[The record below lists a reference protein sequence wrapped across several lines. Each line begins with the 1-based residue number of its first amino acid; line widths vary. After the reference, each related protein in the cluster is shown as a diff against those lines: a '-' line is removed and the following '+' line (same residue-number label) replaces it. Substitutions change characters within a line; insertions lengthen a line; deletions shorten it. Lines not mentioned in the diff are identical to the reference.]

1 MNFHLWN
8 ISKRKQTPS
17 NEFSL
22 KSSDVGFLFRHR
34 MPLEQWW
41 LKLRPLLRILAKH
54 ESVYV
59 SDFIESN
66 VDEVDQ

>member
-1 MNFHLWN
+1 MKEMSF
-8 ISKRKQTPS
+8 
-17 NEFSL
+17 
-22 KSSDVGFLFRHR
+22 FRHR

-59 SDFIESN
+59 SDFVESN
-66 VDEVDQ
+66 VDEVDQKE

>member
-1 MNFHLWN
+1 
-8 ISKRKQTPS
+8 
-17 NEFSL
+17 
-22 KSSDVGFLFRHR
+22 

-59 SDFIESN
+59 SDLVDSN
-66 VDEVDQ
+66 VDDVDQSQ

>member
-1 MNFHLWN
+1 MTEL
-8 ISKRKQTPS
+8 
-17 NEFSL
+17 ELLL
-22 KSSDVGFLFRHR
+22 KKTFLFRHR

-59 SDFIESN
+59 SDFVESN
-66 VDEVDQ
+66 VDEVDQGQ

>member
-1 MNFHLWN
+1 MMNLF
-8 ISKRKQTPS
+8 
-17 NEFSL
+17 FS
-22 KSSDVGFLFRHR
+22 FRHR

-54 ESVYV
+54 ESVYIGDAV
-59 SDFIESN
+59 ESG